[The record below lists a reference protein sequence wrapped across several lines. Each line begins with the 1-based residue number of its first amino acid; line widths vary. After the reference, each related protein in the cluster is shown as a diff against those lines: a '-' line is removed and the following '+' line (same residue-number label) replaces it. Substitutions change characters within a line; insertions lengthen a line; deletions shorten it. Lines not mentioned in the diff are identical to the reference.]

1 MNNDFA
7 EVIPKSHGGKI
18 ALLNLGNAAPGQ
30 NNIVDGL
37 LKFQLKRKAVQIC
50 GYVNGLDGV
59 VKDQIQMITEES
71 YAPYRN
77 LGGCDY
83 LGRSGNITKD
93 KFPLV
98 AESVKKHGITG
109 LVMAGATHTLT
120 DAASLTEYF
129 MANGIKTNIIVVPVT
144 LDGNIRHNFL

>member
-59 VKDQIQMITEES
+59 VKDQI
-71 YAPYRN
+71 
-77 LGGCDY
+77 
-83 LGRSGNITKD
+83 
-93 KFPLV
+93 
-98 AESVKKHGITG
+98 
-109 LVMAGATHTLT
+109 
-120 DAASLTEYF
+120 
-129 MANGIKTNIIVVPVT
+129 
-144 LDGNIRHNFL
+144 